1 MTINTDFQISVI
13 FQSEQSLELGP
24 SNKVRK
30 VPWHLSLILIIAD
43 VMKVVINIF
52 LNAIVA
58 KYSIFLSLFHQMNA
72 E

>member
-1 MTINTDFQISVI
+1 MINTNFQISVI
-13 FQSEQSLELGP
+13 FQSEQSFELGP

-30 VPWHLSLILIIAD
+30 VPWHSILILIIAD

-52 LNAIVA
+52 LDAIVA
-58 KYSIFLSLFHQMNA
+58 KYPIFVSLFHQMNA